1 MYTGHRTWSRLTDNR
16 HGVEVSSAVLVC
28 RSVLDTASLTR
39 STDSSR
45 EDTSRLATGIIT
57 GDCRLHSTGPEKV
70 RFLAKYRNHAELEE
84 VKV

>member
-1 MYTGHRTWSRLTDNR
+1 MSC
-16 HGVEVSSAVLVC
+16 AVLVSC
-28 RSVLDTASLTR
+28 SVLDTASLTR

-70 RFLAKYRNHAELEE
+70 RFLAKFRNHAELEE